1 MGQGKGLFELLL
13 QAEDPYVFTQ
23 NLIERWG
30 AVQLIGRGEVTQT
43 QLLEALKHLE
53 TNSLGAQAPK
63 GQPDIEEQV
72 KLLREVLLEALPD
85 LKLDASQVEAN
96 IAVVKSWMKPG
107 FSNLFCYIRTD
118 TMAAHLKIKKPWEN
132 FGVLTERT
140 LELLKSR
147 RRFHNYRAGEMDNK
161 RYHRL
166 LDKTKTAMQ
175 EAEAAQKGDI
185 IVLPMQLGELYR
197 GKSVDE
203 SRKLI
208 GASSSQFCLPAFI
221 VGQVL
226 LVNPEILMSSRDL
239 FIDCP
244 GDEYRFGASGQFG
257 GTLCFSVFDGRLCCS
272 NRWAG
277 IVVDRF
283 GSASGFVR

>member
-43 QLLEALKHLE
+43 QLFEALKHIE
-53 TNSLGAQAPK
+53 TNPLGAQAPE
-63 GQPDIEEQV
+63 GQLDIEEQV
-72 KLLREVLLEALPD
+72 KLLRLVLFEALPD
-85 LKLDASQVEAN
+85 LKLDASQVEGD
-96 IAVVKSWMKPG
+96 IAIARSWMKPG
-107 FSNLFCYIRTD
+107 FSSLFCYVRTE
-118 TMAAHLKIKKPWEN
+118 TLAAHFKIKKPWEN
-132 FGVLTERT
+132 FGVLTEKT
-140 LELLKSR
+140 LELLATR
-147 RRFHNYRAGEMDNK
+147 RSFHNYRVGQMSNT
-161 RYHRL
+161 RHRL
-166 LDKTKTAMQ
+166 LGTTKSAMQ
-175 EAEAAQKGDI
+175 AAEAAQKGDI

-197 GKSVDE
+197 GQSVDD

-208 GASSSQFCLPAFI
+208 EMSGSQFCLPAFI

-226 LVNPEILMSSRDL
+226 LANPDLLVSRRDL

-244 GDEYRFGASGQFG
+244 GDEYRFERHGRFG
-257 GTLCFSVFDGRLCCS
+257 ESLCFKVNGGSLYCLL
-272 NRWAG
+272 RWTVHAEG
-277 IVVDRF
+277 NF